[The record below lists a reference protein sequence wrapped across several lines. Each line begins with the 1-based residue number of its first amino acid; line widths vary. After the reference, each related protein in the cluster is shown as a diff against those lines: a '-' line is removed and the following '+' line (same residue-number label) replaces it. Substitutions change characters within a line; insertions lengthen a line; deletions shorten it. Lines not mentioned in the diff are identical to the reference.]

1 VSATMWMVLNPD
13 QDRILM
19 KTPSLLEAFRFAR
32 RKAGSSAHM
41 EHDVGFGVQVRGRK
55 ASLTVFRVLVDGRS
69 DAPEVLPGRP
79 LAEHIVL
86 SEGGSFIW
94 VPAA

>member
-1 VSATMWMVLNPD
+1 MSATLWMVLNPD
-13 QDRILM
+13 QDRILL
-19 KTPSLLEAFRFAR
+19 KTPSLLEAFRLAR
-32 RKAGSSAHM
+32 RRAGSSAHL
-41 EHDVGFGVQVRGRK
+41 ERDTGFGVQVRGRK
-55 ASLTVFRVLVDGRS
+55 ASLTVFRVLVDDRP

-86 SEGGSFIW
+86 PEGGSFIW